1 MLAIL
6 MLAGM
11 PPVRAQ
17 RGAPLQIVVPAVKA
31 GQERGVPIITTGGV
45 LEDRNLREL
54 LQNGFP
60 ARLHYRLELWSSGGL
75 FDNLKQQLEWDLI
88 VRYNPLERRYT
99 AARVEADRVTTL
111 GTFGTLAETEQ
122 AVSRPFQ
129 PAMKPIAGHDRSYY
143 IVTLNVAMLSVNYLD
158 EVERWLR
165 GELQPAVRGERNP
178 GTALSRGAMTL
189 MTRILGGERR
199 HYEARSPKFTP

>member
-17 RGAPLQIVVPAVKA
+17 RGAPLRVVVPAAPA
-31 GQERGVPIITTGGV
+31 GAERGMPVITTSGV

-60 ARLHYRLELWSSGGL
+60 ARLHDRLELWSSGGL
-75 FDNLKQQLEWDLI
+75 FDNLKQQVEWDLI

-99 AARVEADRVTTL
+99 AARVEADHVTTL

-122 AVSRPFQ
+122 AMARPFQ
-129 PAMKPIAGHDRSYY
+129 PAMKPIVGHDRSYY
-143 IVTLNVAMLSVNYLD
+143 IVTLNVAMLSVNDLD
-158 EVERWLR
+158 EVERW
-165 GELQPAVRGERNP
+165 
-178 GTALSRGAMTL
+178 
-189 MTRILGGERR
+189 
-199 HYEARSPKFTP
+199 

>member
-1 MLAIL
+1 
-6 MLAGM
+6 M
-11 PPVRAQ
+11 PV
-17 RGAPLQIVVPAVKA
+17 
-31 GQERGVPIITTGGV
+31 ITTGAV

-75 FDNLKQQLEWDLI
+75 FDNLKQQVEWDLI

-111 GTFGTLAETEQ
+111 GTFATLVETEQ

-129 PAMKPIAGHDRSYY
+129 PAVKPIAGHDRSYY
-143 IVTLNVAMLSVNYLD
+143 IVTLNVAMLSVNDLD

-165 GELQPAVRGERNP
+165 GELQPAVRGQKNP

-199 HYEARSPKFTP
+199 HYEARSAKFTP

>member
-1 MLAIL
+1 MFAIL

-17 RGAPLQIVVPAVKA
+17 GGAPLRIAVPAVRS
-31 GQERGVPIITTGGV
+31 GQERGMPVITTGAV

-75 FDNLKQQLEWDLI
+75 FDNLKQQVEWDLI

-111 GTFGTLAETEQ
+111 GTFATLVETEQ

-129 PAMKPIAGHDRSYY
+129 PAVKPIAGHDRSYY
-143 IVTLNVAMLSVNYLD
+143 IVTLNVAMLSVNDLD

-165 GELQPAVRGERNP
+165 GELQPAVRGQKNP

>member
-1 MLAIL
+1 MFAIL

-17 RGAPLQIVVPAVKA
+17 GGAPLRIAVPAVRS
-31 GQERGVPIITTGGV
+31 GQERGMPVITTGAV

-75 FDNLKQQLEWDLI
+75 FDNLKQQVEWDLI

-111 GTFGTLAETEQ
+111 GTFATLVETEQ

-129 PAMKPIAGHDRSYY
+129 PAVKPIAGHDRSYY
-143 IVTLNVAMLSVNYLD
+143 IVTLNVAMLSVNDLD

-165 GELQPAVRGERNP
+165 GELQPAVRGQKNP

-189 MTRILGGERR
+189 MTRLLGGERR
-199 HYEARSPKFTP
+199 HYEARSAKFTP

>member
-1 MLAIL
+1 MFAIL

-17 RGAPLQIVVPAVKA
+17 GGAPLRIAVPAVRS
-31 GQERGVPIITTGGV
+31 GQERGMPVITTGAV

-75 FDNLKQQLEWDLI
+75 FDYLKKQVEWDLI

-111 GTFGTLAETEQ
+111 GTFATLVETEQ

-129 PAMKPIAGHDRSYY
+129 PAVKPIAGHDRSYY
-143 IVTLNVAMLSVNYLD
+143 IVTLNVAMLSVNDLD

-165 GELQPAVRGERNP
+165 GELQPAVRGQKNP

-199 HYEARSPKFTP
+199 HYEARSAKFTP